1 MKNKKCT
8 RCGLDITPD
17 KGSLCPPCL
26 DDWSEEFL
34 KCLDK
39 PPPLRSSKRESFATL
54 ADELKKIRDKV
65 PTKGDIEAFNKLIN
79 DIEAAA
85 RLKYEV
91 ED

>member
-34 KCLDK
+34 KCLDNH
-39 PPPLRSSKRESFATL
+39 PPYAALSASHLQRLRMS
-54 ADELKKIRDKV
+54 LKIYVIKYRQ
-65 PTKGDIEAFNKLIN
+65 KGI
-79 DIEAAA
+79 
-85 RLKYEV
+85 
-91 ED
+91 